1 MLQRHAGI
9 GARIQAVEPAE
20 QQPLLCLQD
29 ALVGLHLLE
38 VWEGVR
44 APGAVFAPSTSLP
57 LAFPHLPS
65 QGSFSP
71 SQQHAGSA
79 SLTELTA
86 GRASLSQNPGQGL
99 RMGLLKGLIDRF
111 LPSSELWSPY
121 LGLGGPWHTFPE
133 NREG

>member
-29 ALVGLHLLE
+29 ALIGLHLLE

-44 APGAVFAPSTSLP
+44 APGAAFAPSTSLP

-71 SQQHAGSA
+71 SQQH
-79 SLTELTA
+79 
-86 GRASLSQNPGQGL
+86 GRLSVL
-99 RMGLLKGLIDRF
+99 D
-111 LPSSELWSPY
+111 
-121 LGLGGPWHTFPE
+121 
-133 NREG
+133 